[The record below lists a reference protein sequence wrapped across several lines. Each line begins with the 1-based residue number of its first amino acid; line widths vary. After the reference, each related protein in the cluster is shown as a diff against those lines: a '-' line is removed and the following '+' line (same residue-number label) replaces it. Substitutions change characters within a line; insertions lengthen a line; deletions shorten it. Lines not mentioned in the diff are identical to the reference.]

1 MNIEKIDD
9 IEDEEWAQ
17 IIMKSKDLELS
28 SFSFKILLGQLKTRI
43 ELSGDA
49 EILSDAIKDLK
60 KYIMKYNKLPNLQ
73 NDLNK
78 IFNKKL

>member
-1 MNIEKIDD
+1 MNIENIKN
-9 IEDEEWAQ
+9 EEWLE
-17 IIMKSKDLELS
+17 IIKNCKELDLS
-28 SFSFKILLGQLKTRI
+28 SFSFKILLGQLKTKI

-49 EILSDAIKDLK
+49 ETLNSSIKDLK

-78 IFNKKL
+78 IFNKKNIH